1 MSGNKQDLIERL
13 QSSLLDE
20 GDDLLDQVG
29 MEILYFVLFVINIQ
43 CLPPP
48 VSVPH

>member
-20 GDDLLDQVG
+20 GDDLLDQVQ
-29 MEILYFVLFVINIQ
+29 FSKDQRIQ
-43 CLPPP
+43 QSVFCL
-48 VSVPH
+48 VV